1 MDNRINLENLK
12 EEDLAHI
19 EKIISNKL
27 IDIVNKANI
36 DANLFL
42 KDYGIQARI
51 VLELTKKE

>member
-1 MDNRINLENLK
+1 MSDKINLENLK
-12 EEDLAHI
+12 EEELAMI

-27 IDIVNKANI
+27 IDIINKANI

-42 KDYGIQARI
+42 KDYGIQARM

>member
-1 MDNRINLENLK
+1 MNGKINLENLK
-12 EEDLAHI
+12 EEDLARI
-19 EKIISNKL
+19 EKLISNKL

>member
-1 MDNRINLENLK
+1 MNDKINLENLK
-12 EEDLAHI
+12 EEELAMI

-27 IDIVNKANI
+27 IDIINKANI

-42 KDYGIQARI
+42 KDYGIQARM